1 MFIIVI
7 GDVVDLISPIIYN
20 IDVVITSIQLKNN
33 VFKGDRLLWKK
44 SLK

>member
-1 MFIIVI
+1 MWLTEHRPLYTID
-7 GDVVDLISPIIYN
+7 GVVL
-20 IDVVITSIQLKNN
+20 TSIQLKNT